1 MIIDHIKASYG
12 KDLIVDDIS
21 FEINK
26 KEFTALLGLNGAGKT
41 TLLKVICG
49 LLKPIGGQCLIDD
62 IDIKDLGDKRRARYI
77 SFMPQRHSIVYD
89 TRVIDVVL
97 MGATPYLGPFDT
109 PTKEHREMAYS
120 ILEKIEMES
129 FADENFLYLSEGQKQ
144 LIIIA
149 RNLMQNSKVMLF
161 DEPDSALDFNN
172 SHMVLSKIREVVK
185 KENKAGLITL
195 HDPNMALN
203 YCDRIIVLKDKK
215 KFADFYTHDISSQ
228 FLKDTF
234 EEIYGNIDII
244 GHKGKYMIIKN
255 AI

>member
-1 MIIDHIKASYG
+1 MIVDGIKASYG

-49 LLKPIGGQCLIDD
+49 LLKPISGQCLIDD
-62 IDIKDLGDKRRARYI
+62 ININALKDKERARYI
-77 SFMPQRHSIVYD
+77 SFMPQRNSIVYGS
-89 TRVIDVVL
+89 RVIDVVL

-109 PTKEHREMAYS
+109 PSKEHRQMAYN

-203 YCDRIIVLKDKK
+203 YCDRIIILKDKK
-215 KFADFYTHDISSQ
+215 MFADFNTHDIRDH
-228 FLKDTF
+228 FLKDIF
-234 EEIYGNIDII
+234 EEIYGDIDII
-244 GHKGKYMIIKN
+244 EHKGKHMIIKN